1 MFPVEGLLF
10 LNKCFEPD
18 GELWQFPARDA
29 GADRLPPGGVGVE
42 SLGEVV
48 QGGGSGVPGRHRE
61 STWRPLAGA
70 EPGVLRP
77 EAQGGGAVSWET
89 GLFGPFLA
97 GESERTEPGV
107 E

>member
-10 LNKCFEPD
+10 LNKCFQPD
-18 GELWQFPARDA
+18 GELRQFPAQDA

-42 SLGEVV
+42 SLGEIV
-48 QGGGSGVPGRHRE
+48 QGGGSGVQGRHRE
-61 STWRPLAGA
+61 STGRPLAGA

-77 EAQGGGAVSWET
+77 ESFQAVSQET

-97 GESERTEPGV
+97 GGSERTEPGA